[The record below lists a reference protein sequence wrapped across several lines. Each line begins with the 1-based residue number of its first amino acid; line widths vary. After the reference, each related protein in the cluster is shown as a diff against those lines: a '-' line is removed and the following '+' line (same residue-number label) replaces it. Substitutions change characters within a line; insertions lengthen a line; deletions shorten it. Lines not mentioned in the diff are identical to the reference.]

1 MEVGVISWTYPPEKS
16 GLSVA
21 AREIAQSLAEA
32 GHGVR
37 VLTFDRSGRAMD
49 GAVTVIGCALPAGG
63 ALARLRGLPAT
74 GHLVGPWAMARAVRA
89 EHARAPF
96 DVVEAT
102 NWYAPGLFVALDR
115 RMPFVTRNSTPV
127 ATSGAGG
134 RGVRARTDHAAARAV
149 EALSAA
155 RSDMLISN
163 TAAHGV
169 KIAALYGVAKPGPAH
184 HVVGLS
190 LDPALVAAGAEA
202 AYPEAASGPVR
213 LLFVGRAE
221 HRKGYDAL
229 APAIE
234 ILAAEAERGAIP
246 EFALTMVG
254 VGDDRVADLSAAARA
269 RVMAFRRAES
279 EQLYALLAKTHVV
292 VAPSRYE
299 SFGLVYQEAMAFGR
313 PIVACAEDPSARLFV
328 GGTGAGLLAERCDAS
343 AVAHELRRVIVDPE
357 LRRTLH
363 RGSRAAAGRFT
374 RATMGSETV
383 AAYRAMLSRR

>member
-1 MEVGVISWTYPPEKS
+1 MKIGVLTWTYPPEKS

-32 GHGVR
+32 GHDVR
-37 VLTFDRSGRAMD
+37 VLTFDRTGRAMD
-49 GAVTVIGCALPAGG
+49 GAVTVIGCALAGG
-63 ALARLRGLPAT
+63 ALAWLRKLPAT

-96 DVVEAT
+96 DVIEGT
-102 NWYAPGLFVALDR
+102 NWYAPGLFVALDPR
-115 RMPFVTRNSTPV
+115 LPFVTRNSTPV
-127 ATSGAGG
+127 ATSGAGA

-149 EALSAA
+149 EALAAA

-163 TAAHGV
+163 TAAHGA
-169 KIAALYGVAKPGPAH
+169 KIAALYGVAEPGPAH

-190 LDPALVAAGAEA
+190 LDPVLVAAGERA
-202 AYPEAASGPVR
+202 AYPAGEAPVR

-221 HRKGYDAL
+221 YRKGYDAL
-229 APAIE
+229 GPAIE
-234 ILAAEAERGAIP
+234 TLAEEAERGAIP
-246 EFALTMVG
+246 EFALTLVG
-254 VGDDRVADLSAAARA
+254 VGEERVAELSAAAQG
-269 RVMAFRRAES
+269 RVAAFHRAES
-279 EQLYALLAKTHVV
+279 DHLYALLADTHVV

-328 GGTGAGLLAERCDAS
+328 GETGAGLLAERCDAVLL
-343 AVAHELRRVIVDPE
+343 ADQLRWVIREPD
-357 LRRTLH
+357 LRARLH
-363 RGSRAAAGRFT
+363 QASRAAAGRFT
-374 RATMGSETV
+374 RATLASETV